1 MQEDGQLVFSV
12 ALRVQNLPVSWI
24 QKEKKADFM
33 NNKEV
38 FEMIEE
44 RRRE

>member
-1 MQEDGQLVFSV
+1 MQKGLRLVFSV
-12 ALRVQNLPVSWI
+12 ALRVQNLPVSKI